1 MKSEINGIIGFIR
14 KFSRVGL
21 SINVNSL
28 IKKGN
33 KQTLGNFK
41 ERLKANKR
49 LGESKNTPLID
60 QVHRAMDLYQGT
72 NRTDLLVHINKVA
85 DSAEKPFWRVL
96 TSLLELLPA
105 GCSDHKQVSGLLSN
119 RDSFIQ
125 ESKQIAENQVIQ
137 TNLFG

>member
-21 SINVNSL
+21 SIIVNSL
-28 IKKGN
+28 IKKVN

-49 LGESKNTPLID
+49 LGENKNTPLID

-85 DSAEKPFWRVL
+85 DSAEKPFW
-96 TSLLELLPA
+96 
-105 GCSDHKQVSGLLSN
+105 
-119 RDSFIQ
+119 
-125 ESKQIAENQVIQ
+125 
-137 TNLFG
+137 